1 MLILSRRAGE
11 SIVIA
16 DNIVVTVLSVTN
28 GQVRLGIEAPAGVIV
43 DREEVHHRR
52 HSNPKAS
59 QVDHYT
65 RMAEQTGV
73 QP

>member
-1 MLILSRRAGE
+1 MLILSRKAGE

-16 DNIVVTVLSVTN
+16 DNIIVTVISVTN

-43 DREEVHHRR
+43 DREEIHQRR
-52 HSNPKAS
+52 HSNAKAS

-65 RMAEQTGV
+65 RMAEQAGV